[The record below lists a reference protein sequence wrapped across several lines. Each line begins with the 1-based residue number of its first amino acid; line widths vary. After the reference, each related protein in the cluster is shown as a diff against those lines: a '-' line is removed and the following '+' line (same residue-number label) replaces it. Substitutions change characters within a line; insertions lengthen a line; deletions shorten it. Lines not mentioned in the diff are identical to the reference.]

1 MADEVAFTRG
11 YLKIEQ
17 ARFGDRLEVA
27 WHIDVTTAV
36 EDSVLR
42 IDVLDDG
49 VGLSDDGDHLIRDGH
64 GLGNI
69 ARRLQTFYGGG
80 AALELAALPG
90 QAGTRATLRMPISP
104 IAPPRP
110 HREEPTT

>member
-1 MADEVAFTRG
+1 M
-11 YLKIEQ
+11 
-17 ARFGDRLEVA
+17 
-27 WHIDVTTAV
+27 
-36 EDSVLR
+36 LR

-49 VGLSDDGDHLIRDGH
+49 VGLSNDGEHLIRDGH

-104 IAPPRP
+104 ISPPRP
-110 HREEPTT
+110 HREERTT